1 MTNKSLSIKCI
12 LFLFQYCSSLLYLNA
27 QEQETSGISLSS
39 GTMQTIHPAAVG
51 WNTEYLADV
60 LDYARENASSG
71 ILILYRGNIIAEEY
85 WSQTGE
91 KTFYEGFKSAT
102 DDGRP
107 MEDIASMQK
116 SIISLLIGISCD
128 KGLISIQSP
137 VNDYIDSGWSS
148 VPAEIE
154 NTITI
159 NHLLSM
165 NSGLGNNL
173 DYRSLPGQIWQY
185 NTAAYNILM
194 KVLTDVTGRSLQK
207 ITKEWL
213 SYPLGITDSY
223 WIRRP
228 DSLGR
233 FPNRF
238 IATHRDLAK
247 IASLIEARGKWGDQQ
262 IYQPDG
268 CMATA
273 FLPSQE
279 INMLYGHL
287 FWLNTGQKRNPHAPE
302 DLIEMVGA
310 KEKFVSILP
319 CNNII
324 VVRLG
329 ETPEE
334 NFYMKFWSLLQ
345 KAIPSNPSIMNDVPA
360 ESIINKL

>member
-1 MTNKSLSIKCI
+1 MIMKKLFIPFI
-12 LFLFQYCSSLLYLNA
+12 LLLLQVYFILLPLRA
-27 QEQETSGISLSS
+27 QERDTSGISPSS
-39 GTMQTIHPAAVG
+39 ETMQTINPAAVG
-51 WNTEYLADV
+51 WNTEFLANV
-60 LDYARENASSG
+60 LNYARENASSG

-91 KTFYEGFKSAT
+91 KMFYEGFKSAT

-128 KGLISIQSP
+128 KGLISKQSP

-148 VPAEIE
+148 APAEIE
-154 NTITI
+154 STITI

-194 KVLTDVTGRSLQK
+194 KVLTDVTGRSLQE

-213 SYPLGITDSY
+213 FHPLGITDSY

-247 IASLIEARGKWGDQQ
+247 IACLIDARGKWDDQQ

-279 INMLYGHL
+279 INIQYGHL
-287 FWLNTGQKRNPHAPE
+287 FWLNTRQERNPYAPE

-310 KEKFVSILP
+310 KERFVSILP
-319 CNNII
+319 CSNIT

-334 NFYMKFWSLLQ
+334 NFYLKFWSMLQ
-345 KAIPSNPSIMNDVPA
+345 KAIPSNPSIMKEVPA
-360 ESIINKL
+360 E

>member
-1 MTNKSLSIKCI
+1 MNNRNLTIIFL
-12 LFLFQYCSSLLYLNA
+12 LFLFQSCSSLIYQGALVQDA
-27 QEQETSGISLSS
+27 FGGSPSS
-39 GTMQTIHPAAVG
+39 EFIQTINPAVAG
-51 WNTEYLADV
+51 WNTEFLSKV
-60 LDYARENASSG
+60 LDYARENGSSG
-71 ILILYRGNIIAEEY
+71 ILILDGGYIITETYWKPAEEKISY
-85 WSQTGE
+85 E
-91 KTFYEGFKSAT
+91 IFKTAT
-102 DDGRP
+102 EDGRP

-116 SIISLLIGISCD
+116 SIISLLIGIACD
-128 KGLISIQSP
+128 KGLISKQSP
-137 VNDYIDSGWSS
+137 ANDYLSPGWSKA
-148 VPAEIE
+148 PAEIE

-159 NHLLSM
+159 NHLLCM

-194 KVLTDVTGRSLQK
+194 KVLTDVTGRSLQE
-207 ITKEWL
+207 ITDEWL
-213 SYPLGITDSY
+213 FKPLNITDSF

-247 IASLIEARGKWGDQQ
+247 IACLIDARGKWDDQQ

-279 INMLYGHL
+279 INIQYGHL
-287 FWLNTGQKRNPHAPE
+287 FWLNTRQERNPLVPE

-310 KEKFVSILP
+310 KERFVSILP
-319 CNNII
+319 SQNII

-334 NFYMKFWSLLQ
+334 NFYLKFWSLLQ
-345 KAIPSNPSIMNDVPA
+345 KAIPSNPSIMKDKTYQQL
-360 ESIINKL
+360 IK

>member
-1 MTNKSLSIKCI
+1 MTNRNLSITFI
-12 LFLFQYCSSLLYLNA
+12 LLLFQYCSSLLNLGA
-27 QEQETSGISLSS
+27 QERVTSGISPSS
-39 GTMQTIHPAAVG
+39 ETMQTINPAAVG
-51 WNTEYLADV
+51 WNTEFLANV
-60 LDYARENASSG
+60 LNYARGNASSG

-91 KTFYEGFKSAT
+91 KTFYEGFKSAA

-116 SIISLLIGISCD
+116 SILSLLIGISCD
-128 KGLISIQSP
+128 KGLISKQSP

-148 VPAEIE
+148 APAEIE

-173 DYRSLPGQIWQY
+173 DYLGLPGQIWQY

-194 KVLTDVTGRSLQK
+194 KVLTDITGRSLQE

-213 SYPLGITDSY
+213 FHPLGITDSY

-247 IASLIEARGKWGDQQ
+247 IACLIDARGKWEDQQ

-279 INMLYGHL
+279 INIQYGHL
-287 FWLNTGQKRNPHAPE
+287 FWLNTRQERNPFAPE

-310 KEKFVSILP
+310 KQRFVSILP
-319 CNNII
+319 RQNII
-324 VVRLG
+324 IVRLG

-334 NFYMKFWSLLQ
+334 NFYLKFWSMLQ
-345 KAIPSNPSIMNDVPA
+345 KAIP
-360 ESIINKL
+360 